1 MSALEVRGVTVSFGG
16 RAALRAVDLVAEAGT
31 VTGLIGPNGAGKTT
45 LLRTLA
51 TVTPPQAGTVTVA
64 GHDVGT
70 ARGTQAAR
78 RQIGFLPQ
86 DFRYLPSFTVREFV
100 SYCAWL
106 RGVPRRSLPGPVND
120 AIEAVGLTEAAR
132 LRLRQLSGGMLRRC
146 GIAQAI
152 VGDPDVVLL
161 DEPTAG
167 LDPLQRVEFRALIR
181 RLGTS
186 AAVIIS
192 THLVEDVAAA
202 CDRVHVLADGRL
214 RFSGTPDELSAAAAP
229 DAVGDSPMERGYA
242 TVLGRS
248 VAA

>member
-1 MSALEVRGVTVSFGG
+1 MS
-16 RAALRAVDLVAEAGT
+16 
-31 VTGLIGPNGAGKTT
+31 TT
-45 LLRTLA
+45 A
-51 TVTPPQAGTVTVA
+51 PGC
-64 GHDVGT
+64 
-70 ARGTQAAR
+70 
-78 RQIGFLPQ
+78 
-86 DFRYLPSFTVREFV
+86 E
-100 SYCAWL
+100 
-106 RGVPRRSLPGPVND
+106 VPRRSLPGPVND